1 MAVEFGQEKSGA
13 GSFRGSGDL
22 CFTKAA
28 PLFVF
33 SQPERATDR
42 GNERQR
48 KHVRELFQWAARAS
62 WGGRPQTDRPWSF
75 NLSYTWPRIEQYTDA
90 LPDTQ
95 TETLNTCRCTFMMH
109 YFFFTASIHKTAHI
123 KITHG
128 YTRLS
133 QTIYISPW
141 TETWSSVRCSYIQT
155 QCSCFFLP
163 PHTVVGRSFISLSR
177 YEDWQMH
184 DKSPVRKVCFP
195 VYFAEIFVNGLH
207 L

>member
-95 TETLNTCRCTFMMH
+95 TETLTHADARSWCTI
-109 YFFFTASIHKTAHI
+109 FFNCKHTQNRTHKD
-123 KITHG
+123 
-128 YTRLS
+128 YTWLY
-133 QTIYISPW
+133 TLIAN
-141 TETWSSVRCSYIQT
+141 
-155 QCSCFFLP
+155 
-163 PHTVVGRSFISLSR
+163 H
-177 YEDWQMH
+177 
-184 DKSPVRKVCFP
+184 
-195 VYFAEIFVNGLH
+195 LH
-207 L
+207 LALNWNMIFSAVLLHPNAVQLFLSSTSHSSRKIIHFTFKIWRLTNAWQKSC